1 MQTKTRKPLLFLS
14 LLLLIVNFSILR
26 FAVADTLAAP
36 QLGIQESS
44 EKLRAKIQQDK
55 TFIHDFNQ
63 VNEFV
68 QKNIYPYVD
77 FNRMS
82 ALVLGQNWKQ
92 ASSDDRAHFTKEFQT
107 LLVRTYSRAFVE
119 FKDWS
124 VRYLPLNMEAGATKV
139 VVNTEV
145 LQPGIQPIGVSY
157 RMVLVDGK
165 WKAYDIMIEGV
176 SLVTN
181 YRSSFNDEI
190 ARSGSLQSVIADLEK
205 RNSAAIA
212 SAAAS
217 KS

>member
-1 MQTKTRKPLLFLS
+1 MQTNTQKPLFILS
-14 LLLLIVNFSILR
+14 LLLLLFNLSFTA
-26 FAVADTLAAP
+26 FATAETLADP
-36 QLGIQESS
+36 QLGIHESS
-44 EKLRAKIQQDK
+44 EKLRVKLQDK
-55 TFIHDFNQ
+55 SFIHDFPR
-63 VNEFV
+63 VKEFV
-68 QKNIYPYVD
+68 QQNIYPYMD

-82 ALVLGQNWKQ
+82 ALVLGHNWKE
-92 ASSDDRAHFTKEFQT
+92 ASVEDRERFTKEFQT

-124 VRYLPLNMEAGATKV
+124 IRYLPLNMEPSATKV
-139 VVNTEV
+139 IVNTEV

-165 WKAYDIMIEGV
+165 WKAYDVMIEGV

-190 ARSGSLQSVIADLEK
+190 ARSGSLTSVINDLVK
-205 RNSAAIA
+205 RNNEAL
-212 SAAAS
+212 AS

>member
-1 MQTKTRKPLLFLS
+1 MQTKTRKPLFFLY
-14 LLLLIVNFSILR
+14 LLLLIVNLS
-26 FAVADTLAAP
+26 VASLVRADALAAP

-44 EKLRAKIQQDK
+44 EKLRLKIQQDK
-55 TFIHDFNQ
+55 SFITNFNQ

-68 QKNIYPYVD
+68 QQNIYPYVD

-92 ASSDDRAHFTKEFQT
+92 ASSDDRTRFTKEFQT

-124 VRYLPLNMEAGATKV
+124 VRYLPLNMAAGATKV
-139 VVNTEV
+139 IVNTEV

-157 RMVLVDGK
+157 RMILVDGK

-205 RNSAAIA
+205 RNTAAIA
-212 SAAAS
+212 SASAS
-217 KS
+217 KG